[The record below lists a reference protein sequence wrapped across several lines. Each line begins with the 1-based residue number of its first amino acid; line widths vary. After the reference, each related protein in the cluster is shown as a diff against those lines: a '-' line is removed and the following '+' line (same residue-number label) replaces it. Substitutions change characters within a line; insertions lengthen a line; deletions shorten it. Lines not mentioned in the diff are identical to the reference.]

1 MEQVEQLEPME
12 SSPIQQFY
20 QDKCILITGGTGF
33 MGKVLTEKLL
43 RTCPG
48 VSQIFLIVRPK
59 KDKSVLKRVEEIF
72 ADPVSDEMKR
82 YWIDQ

>member
-1 MEQVEQLEPME
+1 MEQIEQLEPME
-12 SSPIQQFY
+12 GSPIQQFY

-72 ADPVSDEMKR
+72 ADPVSELTI
-82 YWIDQ
+82 YINA